1 MPDLT
6 HLVRD
11 FLLTYTSLGAGKN
24 LPRTLRSML
33 TVRLIGVVIGGH
45 VVVKLGQSVQ
55 HFSNF
60 NGLYRG
66 EFLPE
71 KGMHVCL
78 GYLTGKPQRVRC
90 SADPLT
96 RRHTVHSVIIAD
108 FPSILA
114 QRIAGGYLIYVVLVA
129 VANAEFVDGHH
140 AQYFSMNYSY

>member
-6 HLVRD
+6 QLVRN
-11 FLLTYTSLGAGKN
+11 LLLAQAVLGAGKN

-33 TVRLIGVVIGGH
+33 TVRLIRGVISVH

-55 HFSNF
+55 HVFDF
-60 NGLYRG
+60 NGLYWG

-96 RRHTVHSVIIAD
+96 RRHTVQSVIIA
-108 FPSILA
+108 
-114 QRIAGGYLIYVVLVA
+114 
-129 VANAEFVDGHH
+129 
-140 AQYFSMNYSY
+140 

>member
-1 MPDLT
+1 M
-6 HLVRD
+6 
-11 FLLTYTSLGAGKN
+11 
-24 LPRTLRSML
+24 
-33 TVRLIGVVIGGH
+33 RLIRLIRVVIGSH
-45 VVVKLGQSVQ
+45 VVVKLRQSVQ

-60 NGLYRG
+60 HSLYRG

-71 KGMHVCL
+71 KGVHMCL
-78 GYLTGKPQRVRC
+78 GHFTGKPQCFRC

-96 RRHTVHSVIIAD
+96 RRHTVRSVIVAD

-114 QRIAGGYLIYVVLVA
+114 QRIAGGYLVYVVLVA